1 VYLDFWKKQ
10 NKKQK
15 HRRFIWRF
23 KRKWIYLHRNMLL
36 LSKLIFY
43 ENAYMAFLQI
53 PKIKAAMAKRNSY
66 LIVNDYHLAF
76 W

>member
-1 VYLDFWKKQ
+1 
-10 NKKQK
+10 
-15 HRRFIWRF
+15 
-23 KRKWIYLHRNMLL
+23 MLL

-43 ENAYMAFLQI
+43 ENAYMAFLQM